1 MKLAASTA
9 LIIFD
14 RIVLTSSVNTQV
26 GYHCDID
33 ADCLVNTFCDR
44 RSTHK
49 CLELKPLIY
58 VDGDK
63 KEN

>member
-1 MKLAASTA
+1 MKLAASTT

-14 RIVLTSSVNTQV
+14 GIALISSVNTQV

-49 CLELKPLIY
+49 CLKLKHLIY
-58 VDGDK
+58 VNGDK

>member
-1 MKLAASTA
+1 MKLSASTT

-14 RIVLTSSVNTQV
+14 LITLINSVNTQV

-49 CLELKPLIY
+49 CLKLKPLIY

-63 KEN
+63 EEN